1 MAHMEVENNTGF
13 AFDCL
18 FIANEDGQPIA
29 VPIVKATY
37 ALSALAKTSFAEE
50 QEPLEMAG
58 KHWGDPDMSSYKYE
72 PEIAFTKPTTDLVL
86 IGHAY
91 PAKAGDTQVDVTFR
105 VGEVEKTVRVFGDRY
120 WIKKL
125 GLTIMSKPE
134 PLEPVPL
141 IYERAFGG
149 WDSAEPD
156 PMTSKF
162 ELRNPAGV
170 GFMRAEFEEGM
181 RLPNL
186 EDPKRLLKVYGDT
199 PPPAGFGFV
208 GPHWHPRAKLAGT
221 YDEAWQKTRA
231 PLLPTD
237 FDPRFFNAASP
248 GLIAPEYLMGNE
260 AVVVENASPS
270 GQMSFHLPGVQPPKI
285 RVQLQGREDELLETN
300 LDTVIVN
307 TDENLLLM
315 LWRTNLV
322 LRNGPHDV
330 VAIEITAE
338 GAPAPAETP

>member
-1 MAHMEVENNTGF
+1 MAHPVVENQTRS
-13 AFDCL
+13 AFEPL
-18 FIANEDGQPIA
+18 FLADEEGRPLL
-29 VPIVKATY
+29 VPVVKATY
-37 ALSALAKTSFAEE
+37 DIFPQSPLTPAEE
-50 QEPLEMAG
+50 QVPVNAPGE
-58 KHWGDPDMSSYKYE
+58 HWGNPETSSYKYE
-72 PEIAFTKPTTDLVL
+72 PETAFTKPGTDIVL

-91 PAKAGDTQVDVTFR
+91 PAEKGDRQVDVAFR
-105 VGEVEKTVRVFGDRY
+105 VGQVEKTVRVFGDRY

-134 PLEPVPL
+134 PLEPLPL

-162 ELRNPAGV
+162 EPRNPAGV
-170 GFMRAEFEEGM
+170 GFLRTEFEEGM
-181 RLPNL
+181 RLPNI
-186 EDPKRLLKVYGDT
+186 EDPKRSLKHYGDT
-199 PPPAGFGFV
+199 PPPAGFGFTS
-208 GPHWHPRAKLAGT
+208 PHWQPRAKLAGT

-248 GLIAPEYLMGNE
+248 GLIAAEYLTGNE
-260 AVVVENASPS
+260 AVVVENASP
-270 GQMSFHLPGVQPPKI
+270 GGRMSFHLPGAGPPKI
-285 RVQLQGREDELLETN
+285 RVQLRGREDELLETN